1 MDKKKE
7 LSGYKKLSPEE
18 VQGMLHLRKR
28 GYIAKSKKAYNRK
41 KKHKNREEN

>member
-7 LSGYKKLSPEE
+7 LGAYKKLSPEE

-28 GYIAKSKKAYNRK
+28 GYTAKNKKAYSRK
-41 KKHKNREEN
+41 KKHKNCEEN